1 MVAKLVCPKKATEPS
16 SLTYVASCISLFNSG
31 LQITILQVVS
41 VAPPSYIYKLV
52 YKVAHG
58 RGIQFPSLSPFFG
71 MLLLSFDEFSLFA
84 LPLSYQSL
92 HLNNSRFVRQ
102 LSFGSCFFL
111 ALCFSSN
118 SSLLYFLEFFLCGS
132 PLRLENSSY
141 TFRIDLKDIGN
152 LDRLDQ
158 WHLLL

>member
-102 LSFGSCFFL
+102 LSFDSCFFL